1 MVQYLIFVYN
11 RGEHGFPY
19 IGGVR
24 GEHGFPYIGGVRGE
38 HGFPYIGGVRGEHGF
53 PCYFP
58 SVLYTGALDLAS
70 SADRCAFF

>member
-11 RGEHGFPY
+11 
-19 IGGVR
+19 
-24 GEHGFPYIGGVRGE
+24 RGE